1 MRKVYIDSYGV
12 ELDFAGFYYH
22 CSKFVPNQGDL
33 VLTLCWHITP
43 EGNNK
48 VVQTTKYDRTFFEKP
63 YESLYEEAGKDII
76 FVIMRPLKTKVFQKV
91 KEIQLEGVIHCIV
104 EFSKDG
110 SLLGIYDEKNK
121 SMSVYNSSNIIECLD
136 LIERKKHIFKL
147 RISDDD
153 KEEPIERIIFDQRD
167 KYLALISKT

>member
-1 MRKVYIDSYGV
+1 MSDMRQVFIDAYGV

-22 CSKFVPNQGDL
+22 CSKFVPNQEDL

-63 YESLYEEAGKDII
+63 YESLYSSAGSDII

-91 KEIQLEGVIHCIV
+91 KEIQLEGVIHCII

-110 SLLGIYDEKNK
+110 NYLAIYDQK
-121 SMSVYNSSNIIECLD
+121 SNTIYVYNSSNIIKCLD
-136 LIERKKHIFKL
+136 LI
-147 RISDDD
+147 
-153 KEEPIERIIFDQRD
+153 
-167 KYLALISKT
+167 